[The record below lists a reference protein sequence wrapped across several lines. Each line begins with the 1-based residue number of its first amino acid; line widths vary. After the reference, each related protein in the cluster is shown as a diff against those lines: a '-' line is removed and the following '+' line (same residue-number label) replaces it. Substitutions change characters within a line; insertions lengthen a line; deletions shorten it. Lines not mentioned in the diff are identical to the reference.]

1 MQKPLAQRWF
11 MAAAIAAAIVS
22 FESGPA
28 LAEATEAKATA
39 QQAGAAQT
47 SSQEPVTI
55 DDVLSLKSVA
65 AAVVSPDGTHVLYTV
80 RAWEPEG
87 NRMESRTRI
96 WKVPVAGGAPRQITF
111 GARGDSQPQWSPDG
125 RYISFVSGRGSGS
138 GDDAPKAQI
147 YVMRSDG
154 GEAWKATDAKEN
166 VASYSWAPDSRRIA
180 YVTTDPRPAEQ
191 EAAIQ
196 RRDDARVF
204 EGDFRHQH
212 IWTVEIDPSASAGSP
227 RAESMGESKAAN
239 RVTDGTSYTVIGA
252 PSWAP
257 DGARLVFSAK
267 PTTMIR
273 DYRSDVYIADVAS
286 KAVEKISTNAGPD
299 TNPQWS
305 PDGAHIAWTAEPTTA
320 KPIGDGTVPSYIG
333 HGHLTLYDVAKRTA
347 RDVWSSRFDVD
358 VNTPYWSADGKQVLF
373 VAGKR
378 SYSEA
383 FTFDIASGT
392 YTQLT
397 REKTLSYGSR
407 SRDGNVIALT
417 MDSPRTPGE
426 VYVTDPSFSS
436 FKKLTDTN
444 PHAATFAIGET
455 EVVTW
460 KSSDGWDVEGVLLK
474 PVGFTAGKKYPTL
487 VVAHGGP
494 AGAFVNN
501 YRVGGLE
508 GGQFWAGQG
517 WAVFYP
523 NPRGSTN
530 YGEKFLRANVNDW
543 GGGDY
548 RDIMTGVDA
557 LVARG
562 IADPD
567 RLAHIGWSYGGYMT
581 AWVVS
586 QTNRFKAAMVG
597 AGLTNMWSMYG
608 TNDIPNV
615 LVTYFG
621 GYPTSD
627 TLPLYFGRSAMSFID
642 KVQTPTLILHGAN
655 DERVPTGQALEL
667 YRGLKDRGKTTELVF
682 YPRAGHGLNEYYHQ
696 KDRLTRIHDWVT
708 RYTLGS
714 EKTTTR

>member
-1 MQKPLAQRWF
+1 MQNPFAERRILAT
-11 MAAAIAAAIVS
+11 AIVATIVS
-22 FESGPA
+22 FASTA
-28 LAEATEAKATA
+28 ILAQAPSN
-39 QQAGAAQT
+39 AGAAAPPAAASQT
-47 SSQEPVTI
+47 SKPVTL
-55 DDVLSLKSVA
+55 DDVLHLKTVA
-65 AAVVSPDGTHVLYTV
+65 SAVLSPDGTQVLYTV
-80 RAWEPEG
+80 RAWEQDG

-96 WKVPVAGGAPRQITF
+96 WQVPVAGGEARQITF
-111 GARGDSQPQWSPDG
+111 GERGDSQPQWSPDG
-125 RYISFVSGRGSGS
+125 RHISFVSARGSGN

-154 GEAWKATDAKEN
+154 GEAWKLTDAKEN
-166 VASYSWAPDSRRIA
+166 VSSYSWAPDSSRIA
-180 YVTTDPRPAEQ
+180 YVATDPRPAEQ
-191 EAAIQ
+191 DAAIRQ
-196 RRDDARVF
+196 RDDARVF
-204 EGDFRHQH
+204 EGDFRYQH
-212 IWTVEIDPSASAGSP
+212 IWIIELELSTSSGS
-227 RAESMGESKAAN
+227 RNTLRLTE
-239 RVTDGTSYTVIGA
+239 GTAYTVTGA
-252 PSWAP
+252 PSWSP
-257 DGARLVFSAK
+257 DSARLVFSAK

-273 DYRSDVYIADVAS
+273 DYRSDVYIAVVTS
-286 KAVEKISTNAGPD
+286 KAIEKISTNPGVD
-299 TNPQWS
+299 TSPQWS
-305 PDGAHIAWTAEPTTA
+305 PDGAHIAWVAEPMTA
-320 KPIGDGTVPSYIG
+320 KPIGDGTLPSYIG
-333 HGHLTLYDVAKRTA
+333 HGHLMLYDIKGKAT
-347 RDVWSSRFDVD
+347 RDAWTSSFDVD
-358 VNTPYWSADGKQVLF
+358 VRAPRWSADSKQILF

-383 FTFDIASGT
+383 FRFDVASGT

-397 REKTLSYGSR
+397 REKTLSYGSH
-407 SRDGNVIALT
+407 SKDGKIIAVT
-417 MDSPRTPGE
+417 MDSPQLPGE
-426 VYVTDPSFSS
+426 VYVTDAAFAN
-436 FKKLTDTN
+436 FKKLTNTN
-444 PHAATFAIGET
+444 PQAAAFAIGET

-460 KSSDGWDVEGVLLK
+460 KSADGLPVEGVLLK
-474 PVGFTAGKKYPTL
+474 PVGYTAGTKYPTL

-562 IADPD
+562 IADSD

-581 AWVVS
+581 AWVLT

-621 GYPTSD
+621 GYPTAA
-627 TLPLYFGRSAMSFID
+627 TQPLYLGRSAMSFID

-655 DERVPTGQALEL
+655 DERVPTGQALEM
-667 YRGLKDRGKTTELVF
+667 YRALKDRGKTTELVF
-682 YPRAGHGLNEYYHQ
+682 YPREGHGITEYYHQ

-708 RYTLGS
+708 RYTLGRG
-714 EKTTTR
+714 KTTTQ